1 MTTAILLVLLGSLSR
16 LLPHPPNFVA
26 MGALALYSGAR
37 LPRRWAYVVP
47 LGAMALSDVALDW
60 ATGRSVFTLLRAAVY
75 GSFAAIVL
83 VGRFALAG
91 RPARPLR
98 LASLSVGGSVLFY
111 FVTNFANWLE
121 FDTYPATAAGLALCY
136 AAAIPWFWNTLA
148 ADLLGTAALFGLD
161 ALSVRQRRSAA
172 MAALFFAT
180 VVGVASAQEV
190 VSPPPT
196 PAPAPTPAP
205 VAEQV
210 VVTATAAPSEE
221 SSVGAATTVITREE
235 IERRG
240 YRRVTDV
247 LRGVPG
253 LDVAQSGA
261 DGALTSVFMRGA
273 NSTGALLLVDGV
285 RMNSESFGGYDF
297 SMLTTENVERIEI
310 VRGPFSALYGSD
322 ALGGVIQ
329 IFTRSGSGTHGLSGR
344 ASGEAGNA
352 GRGEGEVS
360 AAYGEGAIGVS
371 ASGRAA
377 TVDNDRPN
385 SDWKQWSGAARLD
398 WAPAEHARLGLEASI
413 LDGESGVPGPV
424 GAETPHSRSTWREER
439 FALPASFRPAEGHDA
454 TVIVDTV
461 RSTPTFSNPDF
472 GYTDRTTV
480 RSYQGRA
487 ADTWTSGPSRLT
499 GFVSYDRGEVDD
511 VDTFGTNL
519 DGSHTT
525 LWGVGAE
532 ETLKLGR
539 GWLLTA
545 GLRYDNHSQFG
556 DAWSPR
562 ASLVW
567 NSADALWKV
576 RAAGGSAFRAP
587 TVGEL
592 YYPFS
597 GNADLKPERS
607 RSWEVG
613 AERTTGGGSGR
624 VEVTLF
630 WNEFRDLIVFD
641 FASFQDKNIQN
652 ARTRGVEV
660 AFRQDL
666 TAAVSV
672 DVGYTWLD
680 AQDLTAGTDLIRRPR
695 HRAYLSL
702 VLQPLDGL
710 TISPRATF
718 VGERLDNSATTS
730 EPVENP
736 SYVRYDLF
744 VRYALVNLGAG
755 RLAPYARVENATDK
769 RYEEVAG
776 YPASR
781 RRVTGGLEVAF

>member
-1 MTTAILLVLLGSLSR
+1 
-16 LLPHPPNFVA
+16 
-26 MGALALYSGAR
+26 
-37 LPRRWAYVVP
+37 
-47 LGAMALSDVALDW
+47 
-60 ATGRSVFTLLRAAVY
+60 
-75 GSFAAIVL
+75 
-83 VGRFALAG
+83 
-91 RPARPLR
+91 
-98 LASLSVGGSVLFY
+98 
-111 FVTNFANWLE
+111 
-121 FDTYPATAAGLALCY
+121 
-136 AAAIPWFWNTLA
+136 
-148 ADLLGTAALFGLD
+148 
-161 ALSVRQRRSAA
+161 
-172 MAALFFAT
+172 
-180 VVGVASAQEV
+180 
-190 VSPPPT
+190 
-196 PAPAPTPAP
+196 
-205 VAEQV
+205 
-210 VVTATAAPSEE
+210 
-221 SSVGAATTVITREE
+221 VGAA
-235 IERRG
+235 
-240 YRRVTDV
+240 
-247 LRGVPG
+247 
-253 LDVAQSGA
+253 
-261 DGALTSVFMRGA
+261 
-273 NSTGALLLVDGV
+273 
-285 RMNSESFGGYDF
+285 
-297 SMLTTENVERIEI
+297 
-310 VRGPFSALYGSD
+310 
-322 ALGGVIQ
+322 
-329 IFTRSGSGTHGLSGR
+329 
-344 ASGEAGNA
+344 
-352 GRGEGEVS
+352 
-360 AAYGEGAIGVS
+360 
-371 ASGRAA
+371 
-377 TVDNDRPN
+377 
-385 SDWKQWSGAARLD
+385 
-398 WAPAEHARLGLEASI
+398 
-413 LDGESGVPGPV
+413 
-424 GAETPHSRSTWREER
+424 TPHSRSTWREER

-511 VDTFGTNL
+511 TDTFGTNL

-545 GLRYDNHSQFG
+545 GLRYDSHSQFG

-607 RSWEVG
+607 RSWEIG

-641 FASFQDKNIQN
+641 FATFQDKNIQD

-666 TAAVSV
+666 SAAVAV
-672 DVGYTWLD
+672 DVGYTWLY

-702 VLQPLDGL
+702 VLQPLAGL
-710 TISPRATF
+710 TVSPRATF
-718 VGERLDNSATTS
+718 VGERLDNSATTG
-730 EPVENP
+730 EHIEDP

-744 VRYALVNLGAG
+744 VRYALLDLAAAG
-755 RLAPYARVENATDK
+755 HLAPYLRLENATDR

-776 YPASR
+776 YPASH
-781 RRVTGGLEVAF
+781 RRVVGGLEVAF

>member
-1 MTTAILLVLLGSLSR
+1 MTTALLLVLLGSLTR

-47 LGAMALSDVALDW
+47 LAAMALSDVALDW

-75 GSFAAIVL
+75 GSFAAIVWI
-83 VGRFALAG
+83 GRIALAG
-91 RPARPLR
+91 RRPRVLP
-98 LASLSVGGSVLFY
+98 LAALSVGGSVLFY
-111 FVTNFANWLE
+111 LVTNFANWLE
-121 FDTYPATAAGLALCY
+121 FDTYPSTAAGLALCY

-148 ADLLGTAALFGLD
+148 ADLLGTTVLFGLD
-161 ALSVRQRRSAA
+161 ALSARQRRRAFAA
-172 MAALFFAT
+172 AGALLL
-180 VVGVASAQEV
+180 VCASAGAQQTTP
-190 VSPPPT
+190 S
-196 PAPAPTPAP
+196 PAPAPPS
-205 VAEQV
+205 VSEQV
-210 VVTATAAPSEE
+210 VVTATAAPVEE

-235 IERRG
+235 IDKRG
-240 YRRVTDV
+240 YRRVSEV

-261 DGALTSVFMRGA
+261 DGALTSVFLRGA
-273 NSTGALLLVDGV
+273 NSTGALLLVDGI
-285 RMNSESFGGYDF
+285 RINSESFGGYDF
-297 SMLTTENVERIEI
+297 STLTTENVERIEI

-329 IFTRSGSGTHGLSGR
+329 IFTRSGAGTKGLSGR
-344 ASGEAGNA
+344 AAGEAGNA
-352 GRGEGEVS
+352 GRREGELS
-360 AAYGEGAIGVS
+360 ATYGSGAFGVS
-371 ASGRAA
+371 VSGRDAR
-377 TVDNDRPN
+377 VDNDRPN
-385 SDWKQWSGAARLD
+385 SDWRQKSGAARLD

-413 LDGESGVPGPV
+413 LDGEVGVPGPV
-424 GAETPHSRSTWREER
+424 GAETPHSRQGWREER

-454 TVIVDTV
+454 TVVVDMV
-461 RSTPTFSNPDF
+461 RSNPTFSNPDF
-472 GYTDRTTV
+472 GYTDRTKI

-487 ADTWTSGPSRLT
+487 ADTWTSGGSRLT
-499 GFVSYDRGEVDD
+499 GFVSFDRGEVDD
-511 VDTFGTNL
+511 TDTFGTNL

-525 LWGVGAE
+525 LFGVGAE
-532 ETLKLGR
+532 ESLRIGR
-539 GWLLTA
+539 GITMTA
-545 GLRYDNHSQFG
+545 GLRYDRHSQFG
-556 DAWSPR
+556 EAWSPR

-567 NSADALWKV
+567 NSADGLWKL

-592 YYPFS
+592 YYPFV
-597 GNADLKPERS
+597 GNRDLKPERS

-624 VEVTLF
+624 VDLTLF

-652 ARTRGVEV
+652 ARTRGVEA

-666 TAAVSV
+666 TREIAL

-680 AQDLTAGTDLIRRPR
+680 AKDLGVGRELIRRPR
-695 HRAYLSL
+695 HRAFLAL
-702 VLQPLDGL
+702 VLEPLSGL
-710 TISPRATF
+710 TVSPRATF
-718 VGERLDNSATTS
+718 VGRRTDNSATTS
-730 EPVENP
+730 APVEDP

-744 VRYALVNLGAG
+744 VRYALVSLGGG
-755 RLAPYARVENATDK
+755 RLAPYLRLENATDR

-781 RRVTGGLEVAF
+781 RRVAGGLEVAF